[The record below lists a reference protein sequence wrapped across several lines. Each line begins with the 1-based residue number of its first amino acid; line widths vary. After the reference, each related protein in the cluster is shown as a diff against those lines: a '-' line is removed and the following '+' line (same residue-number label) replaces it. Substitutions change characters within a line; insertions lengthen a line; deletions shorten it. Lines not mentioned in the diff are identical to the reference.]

1 MHLQLGAAFI
11 SLALLTTSL
20 SATEQWWL
28 SDLGPEVGTASA
40 GQGVV
45 IAVIDTGIDAS
56 HPDLEGVVIGGTD
69 FSGVG
74 SADGL
79 SPVGSSAYHGTM
91 VASLIVGQGNKSG
104 GVIGVAPAAKL
115 LSISVGLGIQGSNTD
130 AQIADAVNWAVD
142 QGADVIN
149 LSLSR
154 NSANWPTSWDAAFLR
169 AFQNDIVIIAA
180 SGNDISGD
188 SEPGAPATIPGVI
201 SVTGLDKNHEGQEVA
216 GSSGIG
222 VSLSAPGV
230 ELFGS
235 YPGGQIAKWSGSSA
249 AAPLVSG
256 VVALLI
262 QQDPEASANDIIFR
276 LISSTKDFGD
286 DGFDQ
291 TYGYGFLDPTAALKS
306 TLTATTN
313 PLGQL
318 DYWIELYRG
327 SEDNELD
334 DASLVSPPSPVQ
346 FLDGSVLIDASEY
359 STSQAAWYQNPLL
372 YFLLSPAA
380 LLLWLAMRKR
390 RNEGQGRKDESN

>member
-79 SPVGSSAYHGTM
+79 SPVGSSSYHGTM

-201 SVTGLDKNHEGQEVA
+201 SVTGLDKNHQGQEVA

-230 ELFGS
+230 HLFGS
-235 YPGGQIAKWSGSSA
+235 YPGGQIAKWSG
-249 AAPLVSG
+249 
-256 VVALLI
+256 
-262 QQDPEASANDIIFR
+262 
-276 LISSTKDFGD
+276 
-286 DGFDQ
+286 
-291 TYGYGFLDPTAALKS
+291 
-306 TLTATTN
+306 
-313 PLGQL
+313 
-318 DYWIELYRG
+318 
-327 SEDNELD
+327 
-334 DASLVSPPSPVQ
+334 
-346 FLDGSVLIDASEY
+346 
-359 STSQAAWYQNPLL
+359 
-372 YFLLSPAA
+372 
-380 LLLWLAMRKR
+380 
-390 RNEGQGRKDESN
+390 